1 MYVSMH
7 VLCACMHVYA
17 RSNVPPP
24 ACSAGL
30 RTSIVLIDAG
40 STPASSRKLLNA
52 GTSSAAALKRR
63 SSCCCAPPGS
73 GSPSAACPRCVPLCK
88 MSAHACTRV
97 TRVHA
102 SRVSLRARLLRG
114 CVVSRLASQ
123 RDASRARGALD
134 ERGDEGAIP
143 DRGVAQKLSS
153 ASSTCS
159 RAACSAAITAGLEWF
174 QGGATP
180 ARLVGGSNRW
190 TPKAHGGSRHLG
202 HSIIRVGRGGWPG
215 QP

>member
-1 MYVSMH
+1 
-7 VLCACMHVYA
+7 MHVYA

-63 SSCCCAPPGS
+63 STCCCAPPGS

-159 RAACSAAITAGLEWF
+159 RAACSAITAGRMVSRRRNSCPAGGRF
-174 QGGATP
+174 QP
-180 ARLVGGSNRW
+180 LDW
-190 TPKAHGGSRHLG
+190 PKAHGGSRHLG